1 MTEQSDQPEYEAVI
15 NARQWLRR
23 NIDSM
28 THEKAATLLLE
39 GIFLQLVELNQRMKR
54 EFGDPMKVKP

>member
-39 GIFLQLVELNQRMKR
+39 GIFLQLVELNQRMKS

>member
-28 THEKAATLLLE
+28 AHEKAATLLLE
-39 GIFLQLVELNQRMKR
+39 GIFLQLVELNQRMKS